1 MVALIELD
9 DFDIDLDEEAEVA
22 YVVAKFQAMAALH
35 GRTLEAEAE
44 IWALL
49 GDDDRDAYAAQLE
62 AVPLCRTGLRGLH

>member
-1 MVALIELD
+1 MTALIELD

-44 IWALL
+44 FWHLL
-49 GDDDRDAYAAQLE
+49 DDSDRLAYADELE
-62 AVPLCRTGLRGLH
+62 RVRPTLAGVFGLN